1 MDFTQSM
8 DNGYMIPSSVAVGS
22 GEATDIRCV
31 CDTVE
36 DFKAF
41 LDATGMDLKYEGLV
55 TYEKVNKRLMVYEGN
70 DNWKALGEGTGSID
84 TSNFITLAQLSQ
96 QLNNY
101 YTKTQADLDSKI
113 EKIKTFEQY
122 NSFYNSMIKGTA
134 NPLTALNIK
143 TYEGGKNQPTHPK
156 VLYFKNGW
164 NGHKYW
170 MCYTPYPNN
179 NNDEEN
185 PCITY
190 SDDGY
195 NWSEVGISN
204 PIDRPVPK
212 NYFSDPHLVY
222 REDTDTLEC
231 WYRECNNDRYSSDYN
246 KEMIWRMTSTDG
258 LTWGNKQELFTYNDK
273 MDSVISPSI
282 IYDEGKYKIW
292 IVYKRQSLK
301 YYESVDGTNWEYIR
315 DIQVNPPDNFK
326 VWHFD
331 IIKTSKGYEFVGC
344 YQYNGKPDGNN
355 YIYYSK
361 SSDNIT
367 YSYPVRV
374 LANGP
379 TDSFDDLELYRPC
392 LLEVENKYMMYY
404 GAQKNIKIWSIGLV
418 ETPSMELLNALLVSN
433 TERKNALKNIE
444 DRIVALEN
452 GTSLPPSPPVDVE
465 LPIEIPTDELV
476 LFTSSAGITNESA
489 NKDIWRDLSGNG
501 NDLVLKNFSFNKA
514 SGWVNGGLKCNGTTN
529 YLALVDEDNFNL
541 DTSKDVTIMLMTK
554 GTTFTSSQSRCFIQT
569 NTWGSGIHMVYYKS
583 GELQLKIGGGSVI
596 KKAVGLDSTG
606 QNIVNLCIVK
616 NNGNNR
622 LYYNN
627 ELANTDASSF
637 TFNKGKLR
645 VMAGEGDSVG
655 DYTDGTIYSVAIY
668 NRTLTESEMTAI
680 YNYQMSL
687 IKN

>member
-1 MDFTQSM
+1 M
-8 DNGYMIPSSVAVGS
+8 N
-22 GEATDIRCV
+22 
-31 CDTVE
+31 
-36 DFKAF
+36 
-41 LDATGMDLKYEGLV
+41 
-55 TYEKVNKRLMVYEGN
+55 
-70 DNWKALGEGTGSID
+70 SIIV
-84 TSNFITLAQLSQ
+84 SITQLSQ
-96 QLNNY
+96 QLSNY
-101 YTKTQADLDSKI
+101 YTKSQADSKILEEIAKAQVGGGGEVDLSAYATKNYVDDETAILDSKI

-122 NSFYNSMIKGTA
+122 YSFYNSIIKGTA

-179 NNDEEN
+179 NSNEEN

-195 NWSEVGISN
+195 NWSEVGIAN
-204 PIDRPVPK
+204 PIDRPVSK

-222 REDTDTLEC
+222 REDTDTVEC
-231 WYRECNNDRYSSDYN
+231 WYRECNNDPSSSDYN
-246 KEMIWRMTSTDG
+246 KETIWRMTSTDG
-258 LTWGNKQELFTYNDK
+258 LTWGDKQELFSYNDK

-331 IIKTSKGYEFVGC
+331 IIKTSKGYEYVGC
-344 YQYNGKPDGNN
+344 YQYNGQFDMNN

-361 SSDNIT
+361 SNDNIT
-367 YSYPVRV
+367 YSSPIRI
-374 LANGP
+374 LGNGSVG
-379 TDSFDDLELYRPC
+379 SFDDLELYRPC
-392 LLEVENKYMMYY
+392 LTQVENKYMMYY

-418 ETPSMELLNALLVSN
+418 ETPNMELLNALLVSN
-433 TERKNALKNIE
+433 TERKNTLKNIE

-452 GTSLPPSPPVDVE
+452 GTSLPPSPPVDTEPPSPPVDTE
-465 LPIEIPTDELV
+465 LPIEIPQDELV

-501 NDLVLKNFSFNKA
+501 NDLALKNFSFDNS

-529 YLALVDEDNFNL
+529 YLALVDEGNFNL
-541 DTSKDVTIMLMTK
+541 DTSKDVTIMLMVK
-554 GTTFTSSQSRCFIQT
+554 GTTLTSSQGRCFMQT
-569 NTWGSGIHMVYYKS
+569 DAWSSGIHMSYHKS
-583 GELQLKIGGGSVI
+583 GELQLKIGNGPI
-596 KKAVGLDSTG
+596 IRKAVVLDSTW
-606 QNIVNLCIVK
+606 QSIINLCIVK
-616 NNGNNR
+616 SNGNNR

-627 ELANTDASSF
+627 ELANTNTSSF

-655 DYTDGTIYSVAIY
+655 DYANGTIYSVAIY
-668 NRTLTESEMTAI
+668 NRTLTEEEMTAV
-680 YNYQMSL
+680 YNYQMLL